1 MLQLDLVMCK
11 SHSGGTGFKS
21 MKGSWIAA
29 EAWHCERPG
38 KATGEGVISVAV
50 DSPGLKGSCKE
61 VKVCHHEDSLGEAI
75 GEA

>member
-1 MLQLDLVMCK
+1 
-11 SHSGGTGFKS
+11 

-61 VKVCHHEDSLGEAI
+61 VKVCHHEDSQGEAI